1 MDKARLF
8 AALPYPLKKV
18 VAAARGRHLESWRY
32 DELTEARVAAALE
45 RESWSAERWR
55 TWQEERL
62 ARLLAHAAREVPYYR
77 EMWSGRRRRGDAAA
91 VEDLA
96 SWPVLE
102 KEPLR
107 RHPRAF
113 LADGARGQRLFA
125 ESTSGSTGTPVS
137 LYWDEETTRGW
148 YALVEARCRRWHGL
162 TRQDPWAILGGQPV
176 AAASRR
182 RPPFWVWNAAMSQLY
197 LSSSH
202 LAPDLI
208 PFYLEAMRE
217 HGIRWLYGYG
227 SALDTLAS
235 FGQGHAALGLELVMS
250 NAEPLYL
257 HQRERIAAAFA
268 CPVRETYGM
277 AELVAAAS
285 ECPAGGLHLWP
296 EVGFA
301 ELEDG
306 QGRVAPAAPG
316 ESGDLIATGLL
327 NFAQPLVRYRL
338 GDRLA
343 FAPDAADEAG
353 RCACGRLL
361 PRLAAVDGRSDAVV
375 ITADG
380 RRIGR
385 LDPIFKGGLP
395 LLEAQ
400 VVQETFERLRLRYVP
415 APGFSLAT
423 ENELRRR
430 FAARVGDL
438 ELVFEQVERLERTRG
453 GKLRGVVSQL
463 QMPSAQEVEAP
474 SPERP
479 KLSVIL
485 PVRNEEAFI
494 ERSLASILGQ
504 TLGVENLE
512 ILLVDGMSEDKT
524 RERAAAMLSSHER
537 LPWRILDNP
546 GKTAPCA
553 MNVGLRA
560 ARGAFVARVDG
571 HSELESK
578 YLEKAIN
585 LLDAHPAAAGV
596 GGRLET
602 LGHGAKAAVI
612 AAAMSSSFGVGG
624 AAFRLPGPPGSV
636 VEADTVA
643 FPVYRRR
650 ALEENGYFDE
660 TLVRNQDDE
669 YNFRLR
675 KRGWKILLAADLK
688 VKYYSRAAFGKLW
701 RQYYEY
707 GVYKVR
713 VLQKHPRQMS
723 PRHFVPLLFVLALAA
738 TFVMAGFSPWP
749 LLALVFLWG
758 LAAAAASL
766 ELAAREKWGMAEAL
780 PRLFL
785 LPWAFFLLHTAY
797 GAGFAAGLLRF
808 GRGFFRKEKT

>member
-8 AALPYPLKKV
+8 AALPYPLKKL
-18 VAAARGRHLESWRY
+18 AAGARGRQLERWRY
-32 DELTEARVAAALE
+32 DARTETRVAEALE

-55 TWQEERL
+55 AWQEERL
-62 ARLLAHAAREVPYYR
+62 VRLLVTAAREVPFYR
-77 EMWSGRRRRGDAAA
+77 EMWSARRARGDAGA

-96 SWPVLE
+96 SWPILE
-102 KEPLR
+102 KESLR

-113 LADGARGQRLFA
+113 LADGAREKRLYA

-137 LYWDEETTRGW
+137 LFWDEETTRQW
-148 YALVEARCRRWHGL
+148 YALVEARCRRWHGVD
-162 TRQDPWAILGGQPV
+162 RRDRWAMLGGQPV

-202 LAPDLI
+202 LAPELI
-208 PFYLEAMRE
+208 PAYLEAMRE
-217 HGIRWLYGYG
+217 HRVRWLYGYS

-235 FGQGHAALGLELVMS
+235 HGEGHAALGLELVMS
-250 NAEPLYL
+250 NAEPLYQ

-285 ECPAGGLHLWP
+285 ECPAGRLHLWP
-296 EVGFA
+296 EVGIA
-301 ELEDG
+301 ELAEG
-306 QGRVAPAAPG
+306 EGAVPAGPG
-316 ESGDLIATGLL
+316 AGGELIATGLL

-338 GDRLA
+338 GDRLDFDGA
-343 FAPDAADEAG
+343 EPGEG
-353 RCACGRLL
+353 CACGRRL
-361 PRLAAVDGRSDAVV
+361 PLVAAIDGRSDDVV
-375 ITADG
+375 ITPDG
-380 RRIGR
+380 RRLGR

-400 VVQETFERLRLRYVP
+400 VVQETPARLRLRYVP
-415 APGFSLAT
+415 APGFSQAT
-423 ENELRRR
+423 EKELRRR
-430 FAARVGDL
+430 FAARVGAM
-438 ELVFEQVERLERTRG
+438 ELVFESVERLERTRG
-453 GKLRGVVSQL
+453 GKLRGVVSRL
-463 QMPSAQEVEAP
+463 QKPAAQEVGDGGEGL
-474 SPERP
+474 R
-479 KLSVIL
+479 LSVIL
-485 PVRNEEAFI
+485 PVRNEQAFI
-494 ERSLASILGQ
+494 ERSLASLLGQ
-504 TLGVENLE
+504 SVGSAGLE

-524 RERAAAMLSSHER
+524 RERALAMFSRHRNFS
-537 LPWRILDNP
+537 WKILDNP

-560 ARGAFVARVDG
+560 ARGAFIARLDG
-571 HSELESK
+571 HSELEEK
-578 YLEKAIN
+578 YLEKAID
-585 LLDAHPAAAGV
+585 LLERHPAAAGV

-602 LGHGAKAAVI
+602 LGSGAKAAVI
-612 AAAMSSSFGVGG
+612 AAAMSSGFGVGG
-624 AAFRLPGPPGSV
+624 AAFRLPGAPGSV

-650 ALEENGYFDE
+650 AIEENGFFDE

-675 KRGWKILLAADLK
+675 KRGWKILLAADLQ
-688 VKYYSRAAFGKLW
+688 VKYYSRATFGKLW

-723 PRHFVPLLFVLALAA
+723 PRHFAPFLFVFALLGSLLLLPWSPLPLAA
-738 TFVMAGFSPWP
+738 
-749 LLALVFLWG
+749 LLGSWG
-758 LAAAAASL
+758 LAAVLASL
-766 ELAAREKWGMAEAL
+766 KLAGREKWSFAVAL
-780 PRLFL
+780 PRLPL

-808 GRGFFRKEKT
+808 GRGFFSERKS